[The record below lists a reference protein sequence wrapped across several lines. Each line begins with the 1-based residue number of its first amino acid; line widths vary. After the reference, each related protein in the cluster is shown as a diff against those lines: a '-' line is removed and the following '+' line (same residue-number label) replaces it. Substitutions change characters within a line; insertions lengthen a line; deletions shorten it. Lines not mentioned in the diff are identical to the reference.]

1 MRKKNYHSTCFLL
14 IEDGKTEICRSGES
28 QNIRDLLD
36 LGKKQGLTFSCDL
49 YSSVK
54 SHET

>member
-28 QNIRDLLD
+28 QNIRDWLD
-36 LGKKQGLTFSCDL
+36 FGKKQGLTFSCDL